1 MSHFSVV
8 PLNSFTGDTVYYSR
22 QTLLYYNCAMLKT
35 RVEQTKDA
43 VTPLVGAVIMV
54 LSIGCFIAFLEAIL
68 AIVRFAIG

>member
-1 MSHFSVV
+1 
-8 PLNSFTGDTVYYSR
+8 
-22 QTLLYYNCAMLKT
+22 MLKT

-54 LSIGCFIAFLEAIL
+54 LSIGCFITFLEAIL